1 MTIKDALRT
10 SWKGVTHSKVRS
22 LLTMLGIIIGVSS
35 VVLLMSLGASA
46 QDLIIG
52 QIQSIGSNLVFVI
65 PGASKSG
72 KFSSPA
78 SSQGVVIKTLVKSD
92 VDALRRESSINA
104 VAPEVRGQAK
114 VVYEGND
121 LTATFEAVDE
131 QFFKVRDFKLGKG
144 RLIERDDVN
153 SFERVVVIGGELATT
168 LFGSRDP
175 LGKSIRI
182 KDATFRV
189 VGVLNP
195 MGVGTFG
202 VDQDNLMLLPLSVGQ
217 KQLLGVDYYNSIN
230 ITASPAYDMAY
241 VKSRVTSILRD
252 EHRITNPDKDDFTVR
267 TQEDAVALLGNITGI
282 LTAFLTAIAS
292 ISLVVGGIGIMNIM
306 LVTVTERTK
315 EIGLRKALGATDR
328 DIMTQFLFEALSLTL
343 IGGAIGIIFGAMLVG
358 GTYLVLVYVVKMSWT
373 FTLPASALILSVAV
387 STVTGIAFGLYPA
400 RKAARKNPIDALR
413 YE

>member
-1 MTIKDALRT
+1 
-10 SWKGVTHSKVRS
+10 
-22 LLTMLGIIIGVSS
+22 
-35 VVLLMSLGASA
+35 
-46 QDLIIG
+46 
-52 QIQSIGSNLVFVI
+52 
-65 PGASKSG
+65 
-72 KFSSPA
+72 
-78 SSQGVVIKTLVKSD
+78 
-92 VDALRRESSINA
+92 
-104 VAPEVRGQAK
+104 
-114 VVYEGND
+114 
-121 LTATFEAVDE
+121 
-131 QFFKVRDFKLGKG
+131 
-144 RLIERDDVN
+144 
-153 SFERVVVIGGELATT
+153 
-168 LFGSRDP
+168 
-175 LGKSIRI
+175 
-182 KDATFRV
+182 
-189 VGVLNP
+189 
-195 MGVGTFG
+195 
-202 VDQDNLMLLPLSVGQ
+202 MLLPLSVGQ